1 MATRASRDYEEPA
14 QNVGDQ
20 GVPTVL
26 SKNKARAGENRG
38 HMRAVLITSTAL
50 AIVAMAVVYF
60 IFLTAV

>member
-38 HMRAVLITSTAL
+38 HMWAVLITSTAL

-60 IFLTAV
+60 SFLTAV

>member
-1 MATRASRDYEEPA
+1 MATRASRDYEESA

-38 HMRAVLITSTAL
+38 HMRAVLIVSTAL
-50 AIVAMAVVYF
+50 AVVALAVVYF
-60 IFLTAV
+60 SFLAAV

>member
-14 QNVGDQ
+14 QNVGNQ

-38 HMRAVLITSTAL
+38 HLSAVLIVSTAL
-50 AIVAMAVVYF
+50 AIVALAVVYF
-60 IFLTAV
+60 SFLAAV

>member
-14 QNVGDQ
+14 KNVGNE

-26 SKNKARAGENRG
+26 SKSKARAGETRG
-38 HMRAVLITSTAL
+38 HMRAVLIISTAL

-60 IFLTAV
+60 SFLTAV